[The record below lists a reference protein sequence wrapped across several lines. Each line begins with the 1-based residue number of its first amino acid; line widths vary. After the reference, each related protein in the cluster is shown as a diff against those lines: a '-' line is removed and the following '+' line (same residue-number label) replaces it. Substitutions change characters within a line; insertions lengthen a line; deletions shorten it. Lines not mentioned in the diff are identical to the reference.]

1 MSAAD
6 TPAFSSVEAHCSGR
20 MEKAGK
26 ENVQWPGTS
35 LTTRSLSCPLICAR
49 CFQTH
54 TRVLVLRGRHPGNH

>member
-35 LTTRSLSCPLICAR
+35 LTTRGLS
-49 CFQTH
+49 
-54 TRVLVLRGRHPGNH
+54 VL